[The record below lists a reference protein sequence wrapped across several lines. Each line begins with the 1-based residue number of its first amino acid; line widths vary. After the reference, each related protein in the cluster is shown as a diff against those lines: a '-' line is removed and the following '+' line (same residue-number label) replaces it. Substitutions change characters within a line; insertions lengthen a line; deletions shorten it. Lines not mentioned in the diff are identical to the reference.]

1 LCSVFSN
8 HRSTKSMGGGFEAG
22 GGGGLVGAERRD
34 GGGMAM
40 RSAAGAGVAD
50 SGPPH
55 SYNQGY
61 LMSGPMPRLTDY
73 DAYQRLCNQILA
85 PEDKQKVAG
94 KHFIKKSGWRKLAM
108 AFDISFEIRQCEITH
123 NDQGNVKMATF
134 IVRGMLPN
142 GRFADAW
149 GGCDSVEK
157 RFNKPNH
164 DVPATA
170 ETRAK
175 NRACADL
182 LGMRENTK

>member
-1 LCSVFSN
+1 
-8 HRSTKSMGGGFEAG
+8 MGNGFESGAAG
-22 GGGGLVGAERRD
+22 GGGVGAERRD
-34 GGGMAM
+34 GGIGM
-40 RSAAGAGVAD
+40 RSAAGSAAGE
-50 SGPPH
+50 SGPSPSH
-55 SYNQGY
+55 NQGY
-61 LMSGPMPRLTDY
+61 LMSGPMPRITDY
-73 DAYQRLCNQILA
+73 DAYQKLCNQILV

-149 GGCDSVEK
+149 GGCDAVEK